1 MAIKQMRG
9 GFSNELKNL
18 RAKLIDFASLI
29 ELELDFSE
37 EDVEF
42 ADRKKLYEFVVE
54 LINHLNILKNSFKLG
69 NAIKNGVSTV
79 IAGRP
84 NAGKSTLL
92 NNLLNEDRS
101 IISSKAGTTRDTIE
115 EILNIN
121 GIDFRL
127 VDTAGIRK
135 SKDEI
140 EQIGVKKTLEKISNS
155 SIVIYIYDCSIISKK
170 EVNEDLEKYLKK
182 EIPCLVIANKID
194 LLNNTKNIP
203 NQHFKASLSL
213 DVNIEDFKN
222 KIYEL
227 FTNQNLD
234 YQGVIISNLR
244 HYEALENANKE
255 LVKVKTGLD
264 NNTSGDFLAMDIRQA
279 LQYIGTITGEISSD
293 ELLGNIFA
301 NFCIGK

>member
-1 MAIKQMRG
+1 MNKFSLPNETVCAISSPPGIGGIAVIRTSGKDAVLIVDSIFSKSLKKSKGYSVLYGTISEGNKEIDHVIVTIFKNPHSFTGEDVVEISCHGSTFIQQKILELLCINGARIANPGEFSKKAFLNGKFDLSQTEAIADLINSRSNAAHELAIKQMRG

-18 RAKLIDFASLI
+18 RGKLIDFASLI

-42 ADRKKLYEFVVE
+42 ADRKKLYEFVDE

-101 IISSKAGTTRDTIE
+101 IISSTAGTTRDTIE

-127 VDTAGIRK
+127 EIKKCKTFFAIY
-135 SKDEI
+135 SK
-140 EQIGVKKTLEKISNS
+140 
-155 SIVIYIYDCSIISKK
+155 
-170 EVNEDLEKYLKK
+170 
-182 EIPCLVIANKID
+182 
-194 LLNNTKNIP
+194 
-203 NQHFKASLSL
+203 
-213 DVNIEDFKN
+213 
-222 KIYEL
+222 
-227 FTNQNLD
+227 
-234 YQGVIISNLR
+234 
-244 HYEALENANKE
+244 
-255 LVKVKTGLD
+255 
-264 NNTSGDFLAMDIRQA
+264 
-279 LQYIGTITGEISSD
+279 
-293 ELLGNIFA
+293 
-301 NFCIGK
+301 

>member
-1 MAIKQMRG
+1 MRG

-18 RAKLIDFASLI
+18 RGKLIDFASLI

-42 ADRKKLYEFVVE
+42 ADRKKLYEFVDE

-101 IISSKAGTTRDTIE
+101 IISSTAGTTRDTIE

-135 SKDEI
+135 SEDEI

-182 EIPCLVIANKID
+182 EIPCLV
-194 LLNNTKNIP
+194 TVSYT
-203 NQHFKASLSL
+203 H
-213 DVNIEDFKN
+213 
-222 KIYEL
+222 
-227 FTNQNLD
+227 
-234 YQGVIISNLR
+234 LR
-244 HYEALENANKE
+244 AHE
-255 LVKVKTGLD
+255 T
-264 NNTSGDFLAMDIRQA
+264 
-279 LQYIGTITGEISSD
+279 
-293 ELLGNIFA
+293 
-301 NFCIGK
+301 